1 MTQRQKY
8 EPDTAG
14 IQLGPFWLTPG
25 ISAGNAGVLLFSGFC
40 LICLFTFNAFVQP
53 YLLQEVLQVPEARQG
68 SLIGALGFVQEVI
81 VILLVSFIGA
91 SSDRLG
97 RRVVYVAG
105 VCLLG
110 VGLAV
115 YPMAETELQLFGAR
129 IFYAFGFAGASV
141 MLHVCLAEYSQE
153 TSRGRWMGTVGF
165 CNGLGVVLMALL
177 LSRLPAWY
185 VAAGFDSVMA
195 IRLSYWTFAAYLLV
209 LALVLRLG
217 LSPGTTNINR
227 RDSSLKVATQG
238 FAAARK
244 NPRILLAYGM
254 AFASRGDL
262 AVLTAFFSLWVVQ
275 RGNELGLTAAESTA
289 KAGMLFGLSQLAGLL
304 WSYPIG
310 IIIDRLPRMTA
321 MCIAFGLATAGY
333 LAIGQIDDPFGGP
346 SMLLACVLVGM
357 GESSAVVSGGVLV
370 GQEAP
375 ARSRGAVL
383 GTYSLMG
390 ATGIMLLTFAGGIV
404 FDRVG
409 QTAPFTMM
417 GIVNGIVL
425 FAALILRQRE
435 AAAPRTVPDRPPDAG

>member
-1 MTQRQKY
+1 MNQRREY
-8 EPDTAG
+8 PPDPSG
-14 IQLGPFWLTPG
+14 IRLGPFWLTPG
-25 ISAGNAGVLLFSGFC
+25 ISRGNAGILLFSGFC

-53 YLLQEVLQVPEARQG
+53 YLLQEVLHIPEERQG
-68 SLIGALGFVQEVI
+68 SLIGTLGFVQEVI
-81 VILLVSFIGA
+81 VILLVSLIGA

-110 VGLAV
+110 IGFAV
-115 YPMAETELQLFGAR
+115 YPMAETEMQLFGVR
-129 IFYAFGFAGASV
+129 IFYAFGFAGAAV

-153 TSRGRWMGTVGF
+153 TSRGRWMGTAGV

-177 LSRLPAWY
+177 LSRLPSWY
-185 VAAGFDSVMA
+185 VAAGFDSVQA
-195 IRLSYWTFAAYLLV
+195 IRLSYWTFAAYLLA
-209 LALVLRLG
+209 LAAVLRLG
-217 LSPGTTNINR
+217 LSPGTTNVNR
-227 RDSSLKVATQG
+227 RESSLQVATRG
-238 FAAARK
+238 FAAARQ

-262 AVLTAFFSLWVVQ
+262 AVLTAFFALWLVQ
-275 RGNELGLTAAESTA
+275 RGNELGLSAAESTA

-321 MCIAFGLATAGY
+321 MCIAFGLATVGY
-333 LAIGQIDDPFGGP
+333 LALGQIDDPFGGTG
-346 SMLLACVLVGM
+346 MLVACVLVGM

-383 GTYSLMG
+383 GTFSLMG
-390 ATGIMLLTFAGGIV
+390 ASGIMLLTLAGGFV

-417 GIVNGIVL
+417 GLVNLAVL
-425 FAALILRQRE
+425 VGALLLRHREISAAVR
-435 AAAPRTVPDRPPDAG
+435 VPGHQSDSS